1 MKTTKYLLMGLAAL
15 AMTACNKNDEPVAPD
30 ATGATMTVRVQGQNL
45 RAGETE
51 PETKDGEGN
60 ENEITNL
67 TALVFNGDARVGFK
81 EGAGVEVSDIS
92 VPVASNLT
100 VYVVAN
106 VPSTVKLKEEARTL
120 TEFKKIKAKVIPTTS
135 SADMIMSGFVENV
148 NIKAGKN
155 FIGKDATHGENVCRK
170 KPLELKRINAR
181 VEVGKFEDK
190 MADNGYKDYKLQF
203 NGAELYLN
211 LVRNQSQLIAEDNA
225 KDTDL
230 SNTTPKTYAYGVAP
244 KDISDPNYFT
254 THHWVSGL
262 DAMSYVL
269 NENVKLKLST
279 AVANAKLYAFSNYDE
294 AHPTMVVLKAKLLYK
309 EKELSDPDNAK
320 AKEEAEKA
328 EWVDADGYTY
338 FPIRIN
344 HFDDNSYRGTPN
356 GTEDVISRNFTYQL
370 GTITIKR
377 PGTNDPNNNLNGSLD
392 VVCTVMPWNVVT
404 QTVTW

>member
-1 MKTTKYLLMGLAAL
+1 
-15 AMTACNKNDEPVAPD
+15 
-30 ATGATMTVRVQGQNL
+30 
-45 RAGETE
+45 
-51 PETKDGEGN
+51 
-60 ENEITNL
+60 
-67 TALVFNGDARVGFK
+67 FNGDARVGFK

-120 TEFKKIKAKVIPTTS
+120 TEFKKLEADVIPTTS
-135 SADMIMSGFVENV
+135 STDMVMSGFVENV

-181 VEVGKFEDK
+181 VEVSRFEDK
-190 MADNGYKDYKLQF
+190 MDDNGYKDYTLQF

-211 LVRNQSQLIAEDNA
+211 LVRNESQLIANDNT

-230 SNTTPKTYAYGVAP
+230 SNTTKTTPNKIYAYGVAP

-262 DAMSYVL
+262 NKEKSYVL

-279 AVANAKLYAFSNYDE
+279 EVANAKLYAFSNYDE

-309 EKELSDPDNAK
+309 GKELSVLDNAK
-320 AKEEAEKA
+320 AKEKAEKA

-356 GTEDVISRNFTYQL
+356 GPKDVISRNYTYQF